1 MTGSAG
7 VPFTFEYRFSEQVV
21 KKDNNP
27 ITIGRLQ
34 IRNFNLV
41 FNNSGFFKAK
51 VTPSRRSTST
61 KSFTGRNLGSVNN
74 IIGQVSIDDGTFS
87 FPVLAKSDQVDIELE
102 SDSFLPCVF
111 QSAEW
116 EGFYML
122 RSKRL

>member
-1 MTGSAG
+1 MC
-7 VPFTFEYRFSEQVV
+7 
-21 KKDNNP
+21 
-27 ITIGRLQ
+27 
-34 IRNFNLV
+34 IRD
-41 FNNSGFFKAK
+41 
-51 VTPSRRSTST
+51 RRSTST